1 MVVACLIVP
10 LLSNV
15 SSNSCGDFG
24 FQLFK
29 AEIPPVDENSALT
42 PAVKA
47 PDFAG
52 NRALQIGT
60 PNFPGD
66 ELNCVTLASVILPI
80 EIPPCKRFEVT
91 LSHFL

>member
-1 MVVACLIVP
+1 MVVPLFIPP

-15 SSNSCGDFG
+15 SSKSCGDLG

-29 AEIPPVDENSALT
+29 VDIPPVDVNSAPV
-42 PAVKA
+42 PAVNA
-47 PDFAG
+47 PDCAG
-52 NRALQIGT
+52 NRTLHTGT

-80 EIPPCKRFEVT
+80 EIPP
-91 LSHFL
+91 